1 MTSIRLECAT
11 VEYPA
16 VSALDHVTLD
26 IEDRELLVLIGPSGS
41 GKSTLMRVVAGLE
54 SVTRGDVLFGR
65 DVVTTMPPR
74 ERDVSMV
81 FQESVLFSHRSVR
94 KNVSFPLEV
103 RGIHRDEIDRR
114 VRAETRMLAIDR
126 FLERMPKDL
135 AAGHQQ
141 LVQAARA
148 LVRRPSVLLL
158 DEPLSRMDAAARR
171 IMRNE
176 IRLLQRGYGVTT
188 LYATNDHEEAM
199 VLGDRI
205 AVLDE
210 GRIRQIGTP
219 ATIYREPIDLF
230 TAGFVG
236 SPPMSFLPGV
246 VSGREVRLACGSLPL
261 PDGLAPGPATVGVRA
276 HDWEIGAP
284 GGFTGIVRTF
294 ENHGDHGY
302 VHVDVAGDEVTVH
315 VNIGGPAV
323 GDTVEMWTRRFH
335 IFDTSGRAICHVGRH
350 HRP

>member
-1 MTSIRLECAT
+1 MASIRLEGVT
-11 VEYPA
+11 VAYPG
-16 VSALDHVTLD
+16 VTALDDVTLD
-26 IEDRELLVLIGPSGS
+26 VEDGELLVLIGPSGS
-41 GKSTLMRVVAGLE
+41 GKTTLMRVVAGLE
-54 SVTRGDVLFGR
+54 YVTHGDVLYGR

-81 FQESVLFSHRSVR
+81 FQENVVFSHRSVR
-94 KNVSFPLEV
+94 RNVSFPLEV
-103 RGIHRDEIDRR
+103 RGVRRDEIDRR
-114 VRAETRMLAIDR
+114 VLTETRTLAIDR

-158 DEPLSRMDAAARR
+158 DEPLSLMDAAARR
-171 IMRNE
+171 TMRTE

-219 ATIYREPIDLF
+219 ATIYRKPIDLF

-236 SPPMSFLPGV
+236 SPPMSFLPGEV
-246 VSGREVRLACGSLPL
+246 TGREVRLACGSLPL
-261 PDGLAPGPATVGVRA
+261 PHGLAPGPVTVGVRA

-284 GGFTGIVRTF
+284 AGFAGTVETF

-302 VHVDVAGDEVTVH
+302 AHVDMSGEEVTVR
-315 VNIGGPAV
+315 VNIGGPHV
-323 GDTVEMWTRRFH
+323 GDTVELWTRRFH
-335 IFDTSGRAICHVGRH
+335 VFDTSGRAICHIGRNH
-350 HRP
+350 

>member
-1 MTSIRLECAT
+1 MTSIRLERVT
-11 VEYPA
+11 VTYPA
-16 VSALDHVTLD
+16 VTALDDVTL
-26 IEDRELLVLIGPSGS
+26 IVEDRELLVLIGPSGS
-41 GKSTLMRVVAGLE
+41 GKTTLMRVVAGLE
-54 SVTRGDVLFGR
+54 YVTRGDVLYGGE
-65 DVVTTMPPR
+65 VVTPMPPN
-74 ERDVSMV
+74 ERDISMV
-81 FQESVLFSHRSVR
+81 FQENVLFSHRSVR

-103 RGIHRDEIDRR
+103 RGVHREEIDRR
-114 VRAETRMLAIDR
+114 VLAETRMLAIDR

-148 LVRRPSVLLL
+148 LVRRPSALLL
-158 DEPLSRMDAAARR
+158 DEPLSRMDAAARK
-171 IMRNE
+171 IMRTE

-205 AVLDE
+205 IVLNE

-219 ATIYREPIDLF
+219 TTIYREPIDLF

-236 SPPMSFLPGV
+236 SPPMSFLPGEIN
-246 VSGREVRLACGSLPL
+246 GREVRLACGSLPL
-261 PDGLAPGPATVGVRA
+261 PHRLAPRPVTVGVRA

-284 GGFTGIVRTF
+284 GGLTGVVGTI

-302 VHVDVAGDEVTVH
+302 AHVDLSGDEITVR
-315 VNIGGPAV
+315 VDIGGHHV
-323 GDTVEMWTRRFH
+323 GDTVKLWTRRFH
-335 IFDTSGRAICHVGRH
+335 IFDASGRAICHVGTL
-350 HRP
+350 